1 MATERARFGL
11 GLAALGRPG
20 YMTLDHAADLPDHTA
35 DGLERHAWGVLDA
48 AYAGGVRDVDAARSY
63 GIAEQLLGRWLT
75 ARGHG
80 DVRVSSK
87 WGYTYVAGLR
97 AEAAVHEVK
106 DHGLTNLTRQ
116 WPESRA
122 LLGAH
127 LALYQIHSATLE
139 TGVLDDAGVLE
150 ALARLR
156 DGVGDH
162 ADERGARPLTIG
174 LSVTGPRQAEVVR
187 RALDVVRGGRPLFGA
202 VQATWNLLERSV
214 GPALLEARARGLE
227 VIVKEPL
234 ANGRLGPRG
243 DVAPLL
249 AEARVRGLGPDALAL
264 AAACAQPF
272 ASCVLL
278 GAATTAQLT
287 ANLRARIVDDDAI
300 ATTLDRVVPEA
311 AEAFWTRRAQLRW
324 T

>member
-1 MATERARFGL
+1 MATERARLGL

-20 YMTLDHAADLPDHTA
+20 YMTLDHAADLPDRTA
-35 DGLERHAWGVLDA
+35 EGLERHAWSVLDA

-63 GIAEQLLGRWLT
+63 GLAEQLLGRWLA
-75 ARGHG
+75 ARGHT
-80 DVRVSSK
+80 DLRVSSK
-87 WGYTYVAGLR
+87 WGYTYVAALR
-97 AEAAVHEVK
+97 ADAAVHEVK
-106 DHGLTNLTRQ
+106 EHSLANLARQ

-122 LLGAH
+122 HLGAH

-139 TGVLDDAGVLE
+139 TGVLDDAGVLD

-156 DGVGDH
+156 DGE
-162 ADERGARPLTIG
+162 ADRPRTIG
-174 LSVTGPRQAEVVR
+174 LSVTGPRQADVVR
-187 RALDVVRGGRPLFGA
+187 RALEVVRGGRPLFGA

-214 GPALLEARARGLE
+214 GPALVEARARGLE
-227 VIVKEPL
+227 VIIKEPL
-234 ANGRLGPRG
+234 ANGRLSPRG

-249 AEARVRGLGPDALAL
+249 AEARARGLGPDAIAL

-278 GAATTAQLT
+278 GAATPAQLA
-287 ANLRARIVDDDAI
+287 ANLGARTVDDDAI
-300 ATTLDRVVPEA
+300 AAALERVVPEA
-311 AEAFWTRRAQLRW
+311 AEAFWTRRAQLPW